1 MPPDTGFWNDRSTT
15 ICSGVVYDSHAQA
28 DPRAALANL
37 AVPAAGRTGNSE
49 LVEAAVAA
57 KEIRADVDA
66 DELLGA
72 VASLCMSAHNAGPG
86 RAERMVALLLDGLRF
101 GVDASKNAPF

>member
-1 MPPDTGFWNDRSTT
+1 MRSGTQEHPSTRTT
-15 ICSGVVYDSHAQA
+15 
-28 DPRAALANL
+28 
-37 AVPAAGRTGNSE
+37 
-49 LVEAAVAA
+49 LVEMAVAA

-86 RAERMVALLLDGLRF
+86 RAERMLALLLDGLRF
-101 GVDASKNAPF
+101 GVDASKNAPS